1 MITCVGLLI
10 SLPYLNLNS
19 DEQTGIQNMQGLL
32 YLIVT
37 ETIFTYTYSVFHT
50 FPQEIPLLLREIGN
64 GLYRPG
70 PYYISKMI
78 ILIPRAILGPFIYTG
93 LIFYI
98 AGLQGGVTGFLLFCI
113 PVISSA
119 IAATAYGSVMS
130 ASFESVSTASLLS
143 VPVDFISVIFSGIFI
158 QLGNLPP
165 HLSWI
170 RYTSTFYFGIEAI
183 SILQWQ
189 QILHIRCPDEP
200 EIPCISSGIGVLNK
214 YGYSTSN
221 FPIDLTGLFV
231 IYCVCHIIGFLAI
244 WKRSKSQPVY

>member
-1 MITCVGLLI
+1 MLHCVGLLI

-19 DEQTGIQNMQGLL
+19 DEQTGIQNMQGLM

-64 GLYRPG
+64 GLYKPG

-98 AGLQGGVTGFLLFCI
+98 AGLQGGVTGFLVFCI

-119 IAATAYGSVMS
+119 IAATAYG
-130 ASFESVSTASLLS
+130 
-143 VPVDFISVIFSGIFI
+143 
-158 QLGNLPP
+158 
-165 HLSWI
+165 
-170 RYTSTFYFGIEAI
+170 
-183 SILQWQ
+183 
-189 QILHIRCPDEP
+189 
-200 EIPCISSGIGVLNK
+200 K
-214 YGYSTSN
+214 
-221 FPIDLTGLFV
+221 PIN
-231 IYCVCHIIGFLAI
+231 
-244 WKRSKSQPVY
+244 

>member
-1 MITCVGLLI
+1 MTYPLPLALFVNSMTYTHIFVESEWKTFRNNNRTAPKWDRTLIPVLGSPNYCKSSALDHAVTQCVGLLI

-19 DEQTGIQNMQGLL
+19 DEQTGIQNMQGLM

-119 IAATAYGSVMS
+119 IAATAY
-130 ASFESVSTASLLS
+130 
-143 VPVDFISVIFSGIFI
+143 D
-158 QLGNLPP
+158 N
-165 HLSWI
+165 
-170 RYTSTFYFGIEAI
+170 
-183 SILQWQ
+183 
-189 QILHIRCPDEP
+189 
-200 EIPCISSGIGVLNK
+200 N
-214 YGYSTSN
+214 
-221 FPIDLTGLFV
+221 
-231 IYCVCHIIGFLAI
+231 
-244 WKRSKSQPVY
+244 

>member
-1 MITCVGLLI
+1 MANKIRSSIKCVGLLI

-143 VPVDFISVIFSGIFI
+143 VPVDFISEILLALDGPETPTG
-158 QLGNLPP
+158 L
-165 HLSWI
+165 
-170 RYTSTFYFGIEAI
+170 IEI
-183 SILQWQ
+183 SLV
-189 QILHIRCPDEP
+189 LVEP
-200 EIPCISSGIGVLNK
+200 EIGMMGLSRTNDLPGDASLSGSGADSGFRLSVTNEGEKDLYYKFQLNP
-214 YGYSTSN
+214 SRLN
-221 FPIDLTGLFV
+221 
-231 IYCVCHIIGFLAI
+231 
-244 WKRSKSQPVY
+244 